1 MFDLKEMAEK
11 ALKAKVEEVVRGRVR
26 DLEVIVNGTEVTI
39 RGEVETAADKQAV
52 LADVQNVEGLTKIVT
67 GLSVAEEVR
76 KAEAEKQTYTV
87 QAGDTLW
94 GIAQKLLGNGALY
107 TKIYE
112 ANKDVIGSNPDL
124 IKVGMVLKIP
134 Q

>member
-1 MFDLKEMAEK
+1 MFDLKKMAEK
-11 ALKAKVEEVVRGRVR
+11 ALKAKVEEAVRGRVR

-52 LADVQNVEGLTKIVT
+52 LADLQNVEGLTKIIT
-67 GLSVAEEVR
+67 GLNVAEEVH
-76 KAEAEKQTYTV
+76 KTQAKEKTYTV

-94 GIAQKLLGNGALY
+94 GIAQKFLGNGALY

-112 ANKDVIGSNPDL
+112 ANKDVIGSNPDI

>member
-107 TKIYE
+107 T
-112 ANKDVIGSNPDL
+112 N
-124 IKVGMVLKIP
+124 
-134 Q
+134 